1 MALIISVA
9 VLMVACSTDDGDRG
23 ASARRET
30 TSTVPQAD
38 RAGTVDIGKGRE
50 VYLECRGTGTPTV
63 VLVSGL
69 HDGAD
74 VWSVPS
80 GANNQAPTV
89 LPAVAAFTR
98 VCAYD
103 RPGTGPGRS
112 TPVPQPTSAKDAAA
126 DLDALLTV
134 SGQVGPYVL
143 VGHSYGGPIIRL
155 YASAHPAKV
164 AALVLVDGLSED
176 LPNGL
181 TAAQQS
187 VFEALNAPPP
197 GSDAEALDMKATFE
211 QLRQSPPP
219 PSVPVIVLTADR
231 PQLTP
236 EAIASGQLPAAA
248 DQTFA
253 DALWAA
259 QLAAQDKL
267 AAMFPDAVHI
277 TNTNST
283 HYIQVDNPQ
292 LVVDSIRAVV
302 DDVRG
307 STTSPSN
314 STARAPGTVTTAP

>member
-1 MALIISVA
+1 MTTVLIIPIA
-9 VLMVACSTDDGDRG
+9 VLMVACGTDDGDPSS
-23 ASARRET
+23 SAQRPT
-30 TSTVPQAD
+30 TSTARHVD

-50 VYLECRGTGTPTV
+50 LYMACRGAGTPTV

-69 HDGAD
+69 GDGAD

-80 GANNQAPTV
+80 DAEHRAQTV
-89 LPAVAAFTR
+89 LPAVAPSTR

-103 RPGTGPGRS
+103 RPNTESRGS
-112 TPVPQPTSAKDAAA
+112 TAVRQPTSAKDAAA
-126 DLDALLTV
+126 DLDALLTS
-134 SGQVGPYVL
+134 SGEAGPYVL
-143 VGHSYGGPIIRL
+143 VGHSYGGPIVRL

-164 AALVLVDGLSED
+164 AGLVLVDGLSED
-176 LPNGL
+176 LANGL

-211 QLRQSPPP
+211 QLRASPPP
-219 PSVPVIVLTADR
+219 WPMPVIVLTADR

-236 EAIASGQLPAAA
+236 DVIASGRLPAGV

-267 AAMFPDAVHI
+267 AALFPDAVHI
-277 TNTNST
+277 TNTNSE
-283 HYIQVDNPQ
+283 HYIHVENPQ

-307 STTSPSN
+307 PGRPSSN
-314 STARAPGTVTTAP
+314 R